1 MGGRPPSPGAA
12 DRCVSGFAVRAV
24 ELAAVIDCGRQ
35 GNPDRPPLVRALIH
49 GYTAALELAEGLGP
63 GLARALG
70 PAAGLMPC
78 VTALPAPT

>member
-1 MGGRPPSPGAA
+1 
-12 DRCVSGFAVRAV
+12 VLSGFAVRAV

-35 GNPDRPPLVRALIH
+35 GNPDRPLVRALAGDLSRGPALIR

-70 PAAGLMPC
+70 PAAGLMPR